1 MMGVEMNEKLKVDNN
16 LNNVIF
22 GESLSGESLELNS
35 LSQNFLVKS
44 TASSITGQADSDKDY
59 REVRDN
65 LKRVIVQSEDAIQGV
80 LQVAQETQSARAYE
94 VAAQL
99 IQANNKLMHL
109 HKQLKDIKRED
120 PIKTAGNV
128 TTTNNNIFVGNTAEL
143 SKFLRARRDLETATK
158 QLPPDGDIIDAR

>member
-1 MMGVEMNEKLKVDNN
+1 MKQNETPSQVDKN
-16 LNNVIF
+16 LSEI
-22 GESLSGESLELNS
+22 LNIPADIS
-35 LSQNFLVKS
+35 SPIVASPVKIS
-44 TASSITGQADSDKDY
+44 SSITGNTDTDKDY

-99 IQANNKLMHL
+99 IQATLEANNKLMHL

-120 PIKTAGNV
+120 PLKSSGSV

-143 SKFLRARRDLETATK
+143 SKFLRARKDLESATN
-158 QLPPDGDIIDAR
+158 QLPPASDGDIIDAR

>member
-1 MMGVEMNEKLKVDNN
+1 MSEVDDN
-16 LNNVIF
+16 LNNAIF
-22 GESLSGESLELNS
+22 GRPMPLVPSNIEEINTPILSSVTGNS
-35 LSQNFLVKS
+35 D
-44 TASSITGQADSDKDY
+44 TDKDY

-99 IQANNKLMHL
+99 IQATLEANNKLMHL

-120 PIKTAGNV
+120 PVKASGSV

-143 SKFLRARRDLETATK
+143 SKFLRARKDLESVTK
-158 QLPPDGDIIDAR
+158 ELPPANEDIIDAR

>member
-1 MMGVEMNEKLKVDNN
+1 MNEKSKVDMN
-16 LNNVIF
+16 LDNAIF
-22 GESLSGESLELNS
+22 GQPLPEHQITKTTSSLP
-35 LSQNFLVKS
+35 VKID
-44 TASSITGQADSDKDY
+44 SSVTGNTDTDRDY

-99 IQANNKLMHL
+99 IQATLEANNKLMHL

-120 PIKTAGNV
+120 PLKAGGNV
-128 TTTNNNIFVGNTAEL
+128 TTTNNNIFVGNTSEL
-143 SKFLRARRDLETATK
+143 SKFLRARKDLETATK
-158 QLPPDGDIIDAR
+158 ELPSGGDIIDAR